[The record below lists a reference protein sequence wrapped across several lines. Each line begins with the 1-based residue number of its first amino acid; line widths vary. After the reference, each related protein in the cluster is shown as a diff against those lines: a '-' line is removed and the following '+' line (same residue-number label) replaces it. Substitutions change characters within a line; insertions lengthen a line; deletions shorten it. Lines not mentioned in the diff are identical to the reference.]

1 MKKIS
6 LLLFSAFLFFS
17 CSEDSK
23 SFINAAGLYN
33 AYNVQSNIYD
43 AKIIEVIDGDTL
55 KIRFDYDKPK
65 QCTTEETVRLIGV
78 DTPEMNYYSLQ
89 EPEYYAQEATD
100 YTNQFLNYKI
110 MIEFDDVSSL
120 RDKYKR
126 LLGYIWIENYR
137 LLNKELI
144 SEGYGKYYSNF
155 SFNSKRMSDFSEAQE
170 KAIQNGKGMWQ

>member
-1 MKKIS
+1 MKKNI
-6 LLLFSAFLFFS
+6 LILISAFLFFS
-17 CSEDSK
+17 CCEDSEP
-23 SFINAAGLYN
+23 FINAAGLYN

-43 AKIIEVIDGDTL
+43 AKIIEVIDGDTV
-55 KIRFDYDKPK
+55 KIRFSYDKPK

-78 DTPEMNYYSLQ
+78 NTPEMNYYSLL

-100 YTNQFLNYKI
+100 YTKQFLNYSI

-120 RDKYKR
+120 RDKYNR

-144 SEGYGKYYSNF
+144 EQGYGKYYSNF
-155 SFNSKRMSDFSEAQE
+155 AFNSKRMTDFAQAEE
-170 KAIQNGKGMWQ
+170 KAKQNRNGMWQ

>member
-1 MKKIS
+1 
-6 LLLFSAFLFFS
+6 
-17 CSEDSK
+17 
-23 SFINAAGLYN
+23 
-33 AYNVQSNIYD
+33 
-43 AKIIEVIDGDTL
+43 
-55 KIRFDYDKPK
+55 
-65 QCTTEETVRLIGV
+65 
-78 DTPEMNYYSLQ
+78 MNYYSLQ

-170 KAIQNGKGMWQ
+170 KAIQNRKGMWQ